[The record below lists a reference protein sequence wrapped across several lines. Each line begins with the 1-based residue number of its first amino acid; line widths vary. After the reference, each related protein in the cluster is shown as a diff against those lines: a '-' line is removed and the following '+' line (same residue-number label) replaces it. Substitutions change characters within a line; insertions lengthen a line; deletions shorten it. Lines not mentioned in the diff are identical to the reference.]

1 MPQGRVLPLQDRSD
15 HRLDRRVRVTLL
27 PRCILRVQPDQDGS
41 QRPGENSLHDA
52 VRVLYVHRNDV
63 RLKNA
68 GATYQRCM
76 TECLKE
82 QIGRNIHVYIDDVV
96 VKSNRTD
103 DLVADLTET
112 FANLRRYKIKLNP
125 EKCVF
130 GVPSGQLFG
139 FVVSKRGIE
148 ANPAK
153 ISTIQSLGPPKDLKE
168 T

>member
-1 MPQGRVLPLQDRSD
+1 MYTAMTFG
-15 HRLDRRVRVTLL
+15 
-27 PRCILRVQPDQDGS
+27 
-41 QRPGENSLHDA
+41 
-52 VRVLYVHRNDV
+52 
-63 RLKNA
+63 LKKA

-82 QIGRNIHVYIDDVV
+82 QIGRNVQVYIDDVM

-130 GVPSGQLFG
+130 GVPSGQLLG
-139 FVVSKRGIE
+139 FVVFKRGIE

-153 ISTIQSLGPPKDLKE
+153 ISTIQSLGPPKDLRRRR
-168 T
+168 